1 MANRKKLDPSV
12 SPRAAFGER
21 LRRLR
26 EEHGWTQDDLA
37 DRSGYSASHIS
48 GVETG
53 SRTPTSAFTASAD
66 RALGTGEA
74 LTRHGAAAR
83 DSAILDGFPE
93 FVVQEGQATEIR
105 LFEMGLVPGL
115 FQTPAY
121 AAAVTMGAVRR
132 GAITEVQAEERLAL
146 LAGRQ
151 QSLARTPPP
160 QAYAVLDESCIRQH
174 VGGPGVMA
182 EQLDHLAMIAGMPNT
197 VVQVAPFLLGERR
210 ALNKPVTLVMMVDR
224 SCMAYAE
231 SAHAGHLERDMR
243 FVGPLLTSYHQLQ
256 AEALSQADSVALIN
270 QVRKGTS

>member
-1 MANRKKLDPSV
+1 MANRKELDPSA

-26 EEHGWTQDDLA
+26 EERGWTQDDLA
-37 DRSGYSASHIS
+37 ARTGYSASHIS

-74 LTRHGAAAR
+74 LTRQGAATR
-83 DSAILDGFPE
+83 DSAILNGFPE

-121 AAAVTMGAVRR
+121 AAAVTTGAVRR

-146 LAGRQ
+146 LARRQ

-160 QAYAVLDESCIRQH
+160 QVYAVLDESCIRQH

-182 EQLDHLAMIAGMPNT
+182 EQLDHLAMIADRPNV
-197 VVQVAPFLLGERR
+197 VVQVAPFRLGERR
-210 ALNKPVTLVMMVDR
+210 SLNKPVTLVTMVDR
-224 SCMAYAE
+224 SHMSYAE
-231 SAHAGHLERDMR
+231 SAHSGQLERDIR

-256 AEALSQADSVALIN
+256 VEALSQADSVAMIS
-270 QVRKGTS
+270 QV